1 LPEYFEVGLRS
12 IGIVAAVF
20 FITKLLGKK
29 QLSKLSFFEYIT
41 GVTVGS
47 IAGTLSMDLDL
58 PLGEGLMSILIWFS
72 IPFIFS
78 LISLRSTKFRHF
90 VEGIPTVFIENGN
103 IDEKALK
110 REKYTTD
117 ELLEQLRKKNIFRA
131 EDVEFAALDTNGD
144 LSVLLKKNKQPVIY
158 EDINV
163 SLRKATPPQTIIS
176 DGKVDIGAL
185 EKISLTEMWLKSELS
200 KRNLSIKDVFLAQSD
215 EEGHI
220 TFDLIEWKQITK

>member
-1 LPEYFEVGLRS
+1 MPEYFEVAFRS
-12 IGIVAAVF
+12 IGIVAALF

-58 PLGEGLMSILIWFS
+58 ALGEGLMSILIWFS

-78 LISLRSTKFRHF
+78 LISLKSTKFRHF

-117 ELLEQLRKKNIFRA
+117 ELLEQLRKKNIFRVA
-131 EDVEFAALDTNGD
+131 DVEFASLDTNGD
-144 LSVLLKKNKQPVIY
+144 LSVLLKKNKQPLIF
-158 EDINV
+158 EDINIAMK
-163 SLRKATPPQTIIS
+163 KATTPQMVIS
-176 DGKVDIGAL
+176 DGVVDKAALKKVGFNEA
-185 EKISLTEMWLKSELS
+185 WLQSELK
-200 KRNLSIKDVFLAQSD
+200 KRNIGITDIFLAQLD
-215 EEGHI
+215 EDGHL
-220 TFDLIEWKQITK
+220 TLDLFHWQKN